1 MSWFGIAD
9 LSFSD
14 DCYEKPNGGYS
25 NIGNS
30 YLAPEGIKYDTYE
43 SKSYL
48 AGARNFKVEE
58 IEVYKVIKSE
68 NIFDE

>member
-1 MSWFGIAD
+1 MMSWFGIAD

-14 DCYEKPNGGYS
+14 DCFLRQNGGYS

-30 YLAPEGIKYDTYE
+30 YKAPGDIKYNTLE

-48 AGARNFKVEE
+48 AGARNFRVEE
-58 IEVYKVIKSE
+58 IEVY
-68 NIFDE
+68 